1 MMGYLKETYFYVDY
15 MKILIILICLILF
28 GMSCS
33 NERTALKLES
43 RRESLNI
50 VLSNNV
56 FVKEAAAKGNS
67 VYCYLLEVNEKN
79 HLRFLNQN
87 NWVLDSSLFEKHI
100 VREDDCNYSNARF
113 EFPEIVKFG
122 NDSTQL
128 NSWDVTVIAYDS
140 FKTEFGVLEMYSL
153 KRKDVVG
160 NIDLLV
166 IYDRKGNYIRTL
178 GRGYQI

>member
-1 MMGYLKETYFYVDY
+1 MN
-15 MKILIILICLILF
+15 KIVFIFFILL

-43 RRESLNI
+43 QRESLNI
-50 VLSNNV
+50 VLSNHV
-56 FVKEAAAKGNS
+56 FIKEASTKGNS
-67 VYCYLLEVNEKN
+67 VYCYFIEVDETN
-79 HLRFLNQN
+79 HLRFLKQN
-87 NWVLDSSLFEKHI
+87 NWVLDSSLFEKHM
-100 VREDDCNYSNARF
+100 VREDDCNYSNASV
-113 EFPEIVKFG
+113 EFPGFVKFG
-122 NDSTQL
+122 NDSTKL
-128 NSWDVTVIAYDS
+128 NSWDVTVIAYDA

-160 NIDLLV
+160 NSDLLV

>member
-1 MMGYLKETYFYVDY
+1 
-15 MKILIILICLILF
+15 
-28 GMSCS
+28 
-33 NERTALKLES
+33 
-43 RRESLNI
+43 
-50 VLSNNV
+50 
-56 FVKEAAAKGNS
+56 
-67 VYCYLLEVNEKN
+67 
-79 HLRFLNQN
+79 
-87 NWVLDSSLFEKHI
+87 LDSSLFEKQI
-100 VREDDCNYSNARF
+100 VREDDCNYSNAHV
-113 EFPEIVKFG
+113 EFPEIVKLG
-122 NDSTQL
+122 SDSTQL